1 MEWSRRKFK
10 VAKDRPAVRICDMT
24 LDEARAARDRF
35 YRLSSAAGYADD
47 GPRQNMWTGY
57 ECEAAARIKELEETN
72 G

>member
-35 YRLSSAAGYADD
+35 YARSSAAGYADD
-47 GPRQNMWTGY
+47 GLQVRGRRPRQGTGGNKWLDIQT
-57 ECEAAARIKELEETN
+57 R
-72 G
+72 